1 MVVHPKGYGNFDGR
15 MIDYVLNLRY
25 SVRYS
30 STNALQAIRNMDMG
44 LKKEAG
50 ARARELWHL

>member
-30 STNALQAIRNMDMG
+30 STNAL
-44 LKKEAG
+44 
-50 ARARELWHL
+50 